1 MTAVATPVRE
11 ERGLGRRSLLSF
23 AGSAT
28 SALLGF
34 LLVVVLARFLGDADS
49 GIVLQ
54 AIAVFMIALG
64 FARFGMD
71 STAVWLLPRLA
82 DDEPQ
87 QLRATAWFLI
97 AVSGVAGSLC
107 AVVVWIGAG
116 IAAQGNPAD
125 PLPPVVRVSAVFLP
139 IAAMLLTALA
149 VSRALGRIAEYV
161 LIGGVGLPAARLLA
175 VLAAVLLGAA
185 LSGVML
191 AWALPAAIAL
201 ALAFVVVARQL
212 RGLGAG
218 AGARF
223 FGTELPTRTLGFA
236 GPRVISA
243 ALEQMLLWI
252 SVLVVGAVA
261 GAAAAGVYGAASRFV
276 AAGMIVDSAIRVV
289 FAPVFSR
296 MQHRGAE
303 GEVRELH
310 RTATSWLVLFSAPVF
325 LLLAIFAPV
334 ALSVLGP
341 DFASGAA
348 TLAVMCV
355 GALVAFLAGNV
366 QTILLTAGR
375 SGLAAINKAVVV
387 AVNVALIPPFVAM
400 WGIVGAAWAWTIA
413 CVIDAVL
420 AWCEIRFLLR
430 VRIAPDAG
438 LAALVACVGS
448 VGLPAVIARTVI
460 GPSLTGLLVAAAI
473 GLVLFAAVC
482 RLGRIPLRLV
492 GFTPPAPR
500 PPEHRRPGQHSRRSA
515 RPAHHTQK
523 SGTP

>member
-1 MTAVATPVRE
+1 MTAVAAPLRE
-11 ERGLGRRSLLSF
+11 ERTLGRRSMLSF

-54 AIAVFMIALG
+54 AIAVLMIALG

-82 DDEPQ
+82 DDQPQ
-87 QLRATAWFLI
+87 QVRATSWFLI
-97 AVSGVAGSLC
+97 AVSGVAGTVC
-107 AVVVWIGAG
+107 AAAVWIGAAL
-116 IAAQGNPAD
+116 AAEANPSD
-125 PLPPVVRVSAVFLP
+125 PLPAAIRISAVLLP
-139 IAAMLLTALA
+139 FAAMLLTSLA

-161 LIGGVGLPAARLLA
+161 LIGSVGLPAARLLA
-175 VLAAVLLGAA
+175 VLAAMLLGLT
-185 LSGVML
+185 LSGVVL
-191 AWALPAAIAL
+191 AWALPAAAALAIAL
-201 ALAFVVVARQL
+201 AVVARQM
-212 RGLGAG
+212 RGLGYG
-218 AGARF
+218 RGARF
-223 FGTELPTRTLGFA
+223 FGTALPARTLGFA

-261 GAAAAGVYGAASRFV
+261 GPAAAGVYGAASRFV

-289 FAPVFSR
+289 FAPIFSR

-303 GEVRELH
+303 HDVRELH

-325 LLLAIFAPV
+325 ILLAVFAPV
-334 ALSVLGP
+334 ALAVLGP
-341 DFASGAA
+341 DFVSGAS
-348 TLAVMCV
+348 TLAVMCL

-387 AVNVALIPPFVAM
+387 AINVALIPPFVAA

-413 CVIDAVL
+413 CVVDALL
-420 AWCEIRFLLR
+420 AWCEIRFVLR
-430 VRIAPDAG
+430 LRIAPAAG
-438 LAALVACVGS
+438 LFAFVVCLGS
-448 VGLPAVIARTVI
+448 VGVPALLARLLL
-460 GPSLTGLLVAAAI
+460 GPGFVGLVVAAGV
-473 GLVLFAAVC
+473 GLALFAACC
-482 RLGRIPLRLV
+482 RLARARLRLP
-492 GFTPPAPR
+492 GGPRAP
-500 PPEHRRPGQHSRRSA
+500 E
-515 RPAHHTQK
+515 
-523 SGTP
+523 